1 MHTSLINELAAAGGS
16 AWGALEEL
24 WLYSLHD
31 LTRWFCGLHS
41 FGQHGR
47 PLFVLCWRSMSPCSL
62 IACSRDGCDRW
73 EEATPQP
80 PVLACVQHVDV
91 NAATKTWIYF
101 YALARVH
108 CNNCCSHFKNSNT
121 AGKAVWK
128 ILIIRLVSRPPTASL
143 SATCLAEFITT
154 RPLFMRPP
162 IEEAPSPLLLLF
174 VRWTRLI
181 SHAARSPNW
190 ALIIPCTCTLTI
202 SQCND
207 YGKL

>member
-1 MHTSLINELAAAGGS
+1 MACTHLANMVGHCLCSAGAACRPA
-16 AWGALEEL
+16 AWLLVPEMDAI
-24 WLYSLHD
+24 
-31 LTRWFCGLHS
+31 
-41 FGQHGR
+41 GR
-47 PLFVLCWRSMSPCSL
+47 RRQPPPRLLCW
-62 IACSRDGCDRW
+62 
-73 EEATPQP
+73 E
-80 PVLACVQHVDV
+80 LACVQHVDV

-108 CNNCCSHFKNSNT
+108 CSNCCSHFKNSNT

-143 SATCLAEFITT
+143 SATCLTEFITT